1 MQVFDC
7 EDSRQTFLNDQ
18 NLIYYKLVGGL
29 GNQLFGLSRAYLLH
43 KESEKRIAIDVT
55 SLDHTP
61 DSGPEWKN
69 WNGLK
74 DWSEL
79 ITSPRSLPSPRGLK
93 NLLNTPDQDLPETTF
108 FTGWKLSLE
117 EVLRSGLFIPGEI
130 PFSTPKVSDIEVGV
144 HIRGGDYRKAPGIG
158 LLSKAYYRRALQEL
172 QVDSGAEI
180 TIFSDDPDY
189 ASVIAKSLSS
199 QSQINFSNV
208 KSPLFLLAE
217 MSESSAFIGSN
228 STLSWWAS
236 FFSQSSRITMPNPM
250 YLQDWFADRDI
261 RLDKVQYIDRF
272 SNPLARGCSF
282 LKWRYISN

>member
-1 MQVFDC
+1 MKVFDC

-69 WNGLK
+69 WKGLK
-74 DWSEL
+74 EWSEL
-79 ITSPRSLPSPRGLK
+79 ITSPRSLASPRGLK
-93 NLLNTPDQDLPETTF
+93 NLLNTPDQDLHETTF
-108 FTGWKLSLE
+108 YTGWKLSLE
-117 EVLRSGLFIPGEI
+117 EVLRSSLFIPGEM
-130 PFSTPKVSDIEVGV
+130 PFPTPKASDIEVGV

-199 QSQINFSNV
+199 QYQLNFSNV

-236 FFSQSSRITMPNPM
+236 FFSQSSRIAMPNPM

-261 RLDKVQYIDRF
+261 RLDRVQYIDRF

-282 LKWRYISN
+282 LKWQYISN

>member
-1 MQVFDC
+1 MQVFDR

-74 DWSEL
+74 EWSEL

-93 NLLNTPDQDLPETTF
+93 NLLNTQDQDVHETTF

-117 EVLRSGLFIPGEI
+117 EVLRSGLFKPGEM
-130 PFSTPKVSDIEVGV
+130 PFSTPKPSDIEVGV
-144 HIRGGDYRKAPGIG
+144 HVRGGDYRKAHGIG
-158 LLSKAYYRRALQEL
+158 LLSKTYYRRALHKL
-172 QVDSGAEI
+172 QVATAAEI

-189 ASVIAKSLSS
+189 ASAIAKSLSS
-199 QSQINFSNV
+199 QSQLNFSNV
-208 KSPLFLLAE
+208 KSPLCLLAE
-217 MSESSAFIGSN
+217 MSESCAFIGSN

-236 FFSQSSRITMPNPM
+236 FFSKSSRIALPKPM

-261 RLDKVQYIDRF
+261 LLDKVQYIDRF
-272 SNPLARGCSF
+272 SNPLARGFSF
-282 LKWRYISN
+282 LKWRLISN